1 VKQLLKAG
9 TLDMGHAKALLG
21 LPKAAEMVSLARTV
35 VAEKLSVR
43 ETEAR
48 VREGKTQGPV
58 ASKKKQAVRQS
69 PEARRMV
76 EDLQR
81 KLGTKVRIVE
91 RGNGKG
97 TLEVEFFSYEDLDR
111 IVALIRK

>member
-1 VKQLLKAG
+1 
-9 TLDMGHAKALLG
+9 
-21 LPKAAEMVSLARTV
+21 
-35 VAEKLSVR
+35 VR
-43 ETEAR
+43 EAEAR
-48 VREGKTQGPV
+48 VREGKTHGPV
-58 ASKKKQAVRQS
+58 STKKKAAHRQS

-81 KLGTKVRIVE
+81 KLGTKIRIVE
-91 RGNGKG
+91 KGQGKG